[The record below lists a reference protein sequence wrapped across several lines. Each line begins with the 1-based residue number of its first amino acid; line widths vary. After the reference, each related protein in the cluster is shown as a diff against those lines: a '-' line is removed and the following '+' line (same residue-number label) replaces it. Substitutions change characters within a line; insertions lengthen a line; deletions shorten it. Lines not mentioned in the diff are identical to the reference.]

1 MRPPGAHSQPDASK
15 GRGWSR
21 AVPNQEMPKQ
31 RVDQLL
37 VERGLAESRARAQ
50 ALVMAGL
57 VWSGERRIDKPGAT
71 LAAEA
76 PLSVKGKAHPWVSRG
91 GIKLAHA
98 LDHFGIDPGG
108 AVCLDIGASTGGF
121 TEVLLARGAAKVY
134 AVDVGHGQLAWSLRQ
149 DKRVIVLER
158 TNARHL
164 TRAHVAEPVDLVVC
178 DASFIGLRTMLPA
191 PLALTKERAALVA
204 LIKPQFEA
212 GPEKVG
218 KGGIVRDEAVR
229 AEVCETIRTWLA
241 AQPGWR
247 VLGLAESPIEGA
259 DGNTEFLIA
268 ARKP

>member
-1 MRPPGAHSQPDASK
+1 
-15 GRGWSR
+15 
-21 AVPNQEMPKQ
+21 MPKQ

-57 VWSGERRIDKPGAT
+57 VFSGEKRIEKPGAT

-76 PLSVKGKAHPWVSRG
+76 PLAVKGKPHPWVSRG
-91 GIKLAHA
+91 GVKLAHA
-98 LDHFGIDPGG
+98 LAHFAIDPAG

-121 TEVLLARGAAKVY
+121 TEVLLAKGAAKVY
-134 AVDVGHGQLAWSLRQ
+134 AVDVGHGQLDWSLRN
-149 DKRVIVLER
+149 DKRVVVLER

-164 TRAHVAEPVDLVVC
+164 AREQVPDPIDLIVC
-178 DASFIGLRTMLPA
+178 DASFIGLRTVLPA
-191 PLALTKERAALVA
+191 PLGLTKPRALLVA

-229 AEVCETIRTWLA
+229 AAVCVTIRAWLA
-241 AQPGWR
+241 AQPGWQ
-247 VLGLAESPIEGA
+247 VLGLTESPIEGA
-259 DGNTEFLIA
+259 EGNKEFLIA
-268 ARKP
+268 ARKEA